1 MAAVDRHSKAI
12 SFGPY
17 VVEFAKRILVPS
29 AKALE
34 TLRGKSQDGKGT
46 SECREETLEVMHAAL
61 APGIDLERTT
71 QHMVQSTSQLLDCP
85 FSTQGRA
92 DFELFSWARKL
103 VTRAS
108 TDAIYGAAHNPFQDS
123 AIESGFW

>member
-29 AKALE
+29 VEALDI
-34 TLRGKSQDGKGT
+34 LRGNSPNGNGT
-46 SECREETLEVMHAAL
+46 SDCRAETLEVMHAAL
-61 APGIDLERTT
+61 APGFDLERTT
-71 QHMVQSTSQLLDCP
+71 QDMVKSTSQLLERP
-85 FSTQGRA
+85 FSTQNRA
-92 DFELFSWARKL
+92 DLELFSWARKL

-108 TDAIYGAAHNPFQDS
+108 TDAIYGATNNPFQDS
-123 AIESGFW
+123 AVENGFW